1 MCLRLLRAEIWSLG
15 TQAKHLSR
23 VSACIVDDSTLTHPV
38 VIAHGRIV
46 VLGGDNHRLH
56 EEVITAGGALIEG
69 RFSRLNVGD
78 TKAAL
83 EAATSIPAPAAIEA
97 RFQALW
103 AKSRDALLASLE
115 ARRVERTKNLE
126 KNLDELAEKEVNKIK
141 SVMTEL
147 QRAIQAELDRK
158 DGPQMLLDLGGDEP
172 GKRQREND
180 LAALRRRIKEIPEE
194 IQRESDHI
202 RSRFANPSACLFPV
216 AVTWLI
222 PRKAVLQI
230 TGGKL

>member
-1 MCLRLLRAEIWSLG
+1 LD

-23 VSACIVDDSTLTHPV
+23 VSSCIVDDSALSHPV

-78 TKAAL
+78 TKAAMQ
-83 EAATSIPAPAAIEA
+83 AATDTPAPATIEA

-103 AKSRDALLASLE
+103 AKNCDALLSALE

-141 SVMTEL
+141 IVMTEL

-158 DGPQMLLDLGGDEP
+158 DGPQMLFDLGGDEP

-194 IQRESDHI
+194 IQRESEHI
-202 RSRFANPSACLFPV
+202 RSRFANPSARLFPV

-222 PRKAVLQI
+222 PRKAVLEI
-230 TGGKL
+230 TGGEP

>member
-1 MCLRLLRAEIWSLG
+1 MGE
-15 TQAKHLSR
+15 
-23 VSACIVDDSTLTHPV
+23 
-38 VIAHGRIV
+38 
-46 VLGGDNHRLH
+46 
-56 EEVITAGGALIEG
+56 
-69 RFSRLNVGD
+69 
-78 TKAAL
+78 TKTAL
-83 EAATSIPAPAAIEA
+83 EAATDTPAPAAIET

-103 AKSRDALLASLE
+103 AKNSDALLAALE

-126 KNLDELAEKEVNKIK
+126 KHLDELAEKEVNKIK
-141 SVMTEL
+141 LVMTEL

-202 RSRFANPSACLFPV
+202 RSRFSNPSARLFPV

-222 PRKAVLQI
+222 PRKAVLEI
-230 TGGKL
+230 TGGKP